1 MSLEE
6 IVRRAE
12 PAHAVP
18 PAGEGARELLDEITA
33 LPRPAARPRRARW
46 RPAVPLTAA
55 LAAAAVLAGWLLPL
69 GPTLGPRPAA
79 ALDIR
84 REGGHYIVTVKDAF
98 AAPERYAAQLRARG
112 LDIDLSVEPV
122 SPSMEGT
129 IFTPYDPRLDG
140 VPDEERARRPD
151 AIVPIARPG
160 ACATTGRCV
169 IGVRIPVDYRAY
181 KGPEYRGPAVI
192 SLGRRAR
199 PGERYRGF
207 GRLSTPGEPLAC
219 RAFTGRT
226 VDEVTAML
234 RGRGVTVGVFAVPD
248 RGARPSVPG
257 TWRVHDG
264 WLTEPGK
271 ALLVADASAP
281 PVRPPLPEGC

>member
-6 IVRRAE
+6 IVRCAE

-18 PAGEGARELLDEITA
+18 PAGDGSRELLDEITA
-33 LPRPAARPRRARW
+33 RPRPAARPRRDRW
-46 RPAVPLTAA
+46 RLAVPLTVA

-69 GPTLGPRPAA
+69 GPALGPRPAA

-84 REGGHYIVTVKDAF
+84 REGGFYIVTVKDAF

-112 LDIDLSVEPV
+112 LDIGLSVQPV
-122 SPSMEGT
+122 SPSMEGM
-129 IFTPYDPRLDG
+129 IFTPYDPRLNG
-140 VPDEERARRPD
+140 VPEQERSRRPD

-160 ACATTGRCV
+160 ACATADRCV

-181 KGPEYRGPAVI
+181 KGPDYTGPAMI

-199 PGERYRGF
+199 PGERHRGF
-207 GRLSTPGEPLAC
+207 ARLSTPGEPLAC
-219 RAFTGRT
+219 RAFIGRT
-226 VDEVTAML
+226 VDQVTAML
-234 RGRGVTVGVFAVPD
+234 RRRGVTVGVFAVPQK
-248 RGARPSVPG
+248 GSHPSVPG

-271 ALLVADASAP
+271 ALLVADPAP
-281 PVRPPLPEGC
+281 PPRVPPLVDCP